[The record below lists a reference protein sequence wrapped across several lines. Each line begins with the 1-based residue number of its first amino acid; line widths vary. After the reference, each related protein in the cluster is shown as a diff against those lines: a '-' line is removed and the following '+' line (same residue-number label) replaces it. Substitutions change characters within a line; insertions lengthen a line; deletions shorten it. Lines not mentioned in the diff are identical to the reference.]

1 MAYIA
6 GLICECDELIAS
18 GIVVVIDHCLSKAMY
33 DGLGDIYFL
42 KLVSNVD
49 GLEGNIVTFA
59 LWLLR
64 GEIACND
71 MLLII
76 RAKRCEIH
84 RLRDL

>member
-1 MAYIA
+1 MANIA
-6 GLICECDELIAS
+6 GLICECHELIAS
-18 GIVVVIDHCLSKAMY
+18 GIVVVIDHCLGKAMY

-42 KLVSNVD
+42 KLISNVH
-49 GLEGNIVTFA
+49 GSEGNIATSA

-76 RAKRCEIH
+76 RAKRCKIH

>member
-1 MAYIA
+1 MAYIT
-6 GLICECDELIAS
+6 GLICECDDLIAS
-18 GIVVVIDHCLSKAMY
+18 GIVVVINHCLSKAMY

-42 KLVSNVD
+42 MLVSNVD
-49 GLEGNIVTFA
+49 GLEGKIFTFA

-76 RAKRCEIH
+76 WAKRCKIH